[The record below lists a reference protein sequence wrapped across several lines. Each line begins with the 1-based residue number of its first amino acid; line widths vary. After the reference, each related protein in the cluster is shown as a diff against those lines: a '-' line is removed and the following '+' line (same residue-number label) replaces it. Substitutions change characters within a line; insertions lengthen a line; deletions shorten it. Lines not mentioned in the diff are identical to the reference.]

1 VIDCKNEIRDGFE
14 DIDFDSIEDL
24 LNQDIEE
31 ILSDLNDL
39 DDEREV
45 FTQPNILGKVVLLQS
60 FL

>member
-1 VIDCKNEIRDGFE
+1 MIDCKNEIRDGFE

-45 FTQPNILGKVVLLQS
+45 FTQPNILGKVVLLHS

>member
-1 VIDCKNEIRDGFE
+1 MIDCKNEIRDGFE

-24 LNQDIEE
+24 LNQDMEE

>member
-1 VIDCKNEIRDGFE
+1 MIDCKNEIRNGFE

>member
-1 VIDCKNEIRDGFE
+1 MIDCKNEIRDGFE

>member
-1 VIDCKNEIRDGFE
+1 VIDCKNEIGNGFE

-45 FTQPNILGKVVLLQS
+45 FNSVISP
-60 FL
+60 F

>member
-1 VIDCKNEIRDGFE
+1 MIDCKNEIRDRFE

-39 DDEREV
+39 DDERE
-45 FTQPNILGKVVLLQS
+45 PLYLIY
-60 FL
+60 

>member
-1 VIDCKNEIRDGFE
+1 MIDCKNEIRDGFE

-45 FTQPNILGKVVLLQS
+45 FNSVISP
-60 FL
+60 F